1 MSDDMKSITVK
12 RISNMVNAP
21 VENFNKKT
29 NIYYDMNYSSLTFD
43 CRTLTNK
50 YRKVVATLPSLQ
62 TLLLITILY
71 FNASLAR
78 KPA

>member
-29 NIYYDMNYSSLTFD
+29 NI
-43 CRTLTNK
+43 
-50 YRKVVATLPSLQ
+50 
-62 TLLLITILY
+62 
-71 FNASLAR
+71 
-78 KPA
+78 